1 MSTDISPPYSQTHVE
16 PVNGYPSDNK
26 RCDDSSVP
34 AKYDDLVRNSALFW
48 EKLRAF
54 LGLTSKTMK
63 VPTVGG
69 NTLDLHRLFIE
80 VTSRGGIERVVKDRK
95 WKEVIGAFSFPTTI
109 TSASFVL
116 RKYYLKFLFQLEHVY
131 YLEKPVSSLQSTDEA
146 LKSLANE
153 SPNPEEGID
162 EPQVGY
168 EVQGFIDG
176 KFDSGYLVTM
186 KLGSQELK
194 GVLYHIPQTPSQSQ
208 QTMETPSAIVPS
220 SQRRHRKKS
229 KLAVVD
235 TQKPKCHRSGYNF
248 FFAEQYARLKP
259 EYHGQER
266 SITKKIGHMWSNLT
280 ESEKQVYQDK
290 GVKDVERYR
299 IEMLEYKSSHESGA
313 TASTVAQ

>member
-1 MSTDISPPYSQTHVE
+1 VSLCFIVE
-16 PVNGYPSDNK
+16 P
-26 RCDDSSVP
+26 
-34 AKYDDLVRNSALFW
+34 A
-48 EKLRAF
+48 
-54 LGLTSKTMK
+54 
-63 VPTVGG
+63 
-69 NTLDLHRLFIE
+69 
-80 VTSRGGIERVVKDRK
+80 
-95 WKEVIGAFSFPTTI
+95 
-109 TSASFVL
+109 
-116 RKYYLKFLFQLEHVY
+116 
-131 YLEKPVSSLQSTDEA
+131 
-146 LKSLANE
+146 
-153 SPNPEEGID
+153 GID

-208 QTMETPSAIVPS
+208 QTMETPSAIVQS

-280 ESEKQVYQDK
+280 ESEKQVTNHH
-290 GVKDVERYR
+290 R
-299 IEMLEYKSSHESGA
+299 II
-313 TASTVAQ
+313 STFFFFSLNQCLLTNLFIITGLSRQRS